1 MLKKILNILSIYRTA
16 IKNTIENEGATRA
29 AALAFYAFF
38 SLFPLILIFF
48 SVLGFII
55 DSPEIKNNAQNFFQD
70 VFPTIK
76 PSIIKTIDYTVE
88 LKQKLGIIGLVILIW
103 PAVYFFT
110 ALEEAVNKAWK
121 VKSERHFIR
130 KKFLSVVLMFITGVI
145 MLVSISSTSLLLF
158 ISKLPLLPDNLYKII
173 PMQDVTNIILTS
185 TTAFLLFL
193 SFYKFLPN
201 TFVTFREILTT
212 TIITTVIW
220 VFFLYCYIVFVTTY
234 FTDYQLLFGPVAT
247 LIATMGWIYISCAII
262 IIGAEFCS
270 EYSRKMHS

>member
-1 MLKKILNILSIYRTA
+1 MFRKFFNLLAIYRTA
-16 IKNTIENEGATRA
+16 IKNTIQNDGATRA

-55 DSPEIKNNAQNFFQD
+55 ESPEIRQNAENFFAD
-70 VFPTIK
+70 LLPTIK
-76 PSIIKTIDYTVE
+76 PSILKTINYSVE
-88 LKQKLGIIGLVILIW
+88 LRQRLGLIGLGILIW

-110 ALEEAVNKAWK
+110 ALEEAVNKAWQ
-121 VKSERHFIR
+121 VESERHFIR

-145 MLVSISSTSLLLF
+145 MLVSFSVTSFLLF
-158 ISKLPLLPDNLYKII
+158 ISKIHLVPELLWRII
-173 PMQDVTNIILTS
+173 PMQDITNILLTTITS
-185 TTAFLLFL
+185 FLLFL

-201 TFVTFREILTT
+201 TIVTFREILTG
-212 TIITTVIW
+212 TIITALIW
-220 VFFLYCYIVFVTTY
+220 VFFLDCYIIFVTTY

-247 LIATMGWIYISCAII
+247 LIATLGWLYISCAII

-270 EYSRKMHS
+270 EYAKRLNN